1 MKLYLENI
9 EMPTRGNQYVRP
21 EQRLNAAQILT
32 SKNSTSVRIHVG
44 VLSSLRKIQ
53 AELIDKTD
61 KTVTISDV
69 ISFLLNGKGLVVSK
83 TAPPATKIKKK
94 K

>member
-1 MKLYLENI
+1 
-9 EMPTRGNQYVRP
+9 MPTRGNQYVKP

-32 SKNSTSVRIHVG
+32 SENSTSVRIHVG
-44 VLSSLRKIQ
+44 VLSQLRKIQ
-53 AELIDKTD
+53 AELIEKTD

-69 ISFLLNGKGLVVSK
+69 ISYVINGK
-83 TAPPATKIKKK
+83 KIKKSK